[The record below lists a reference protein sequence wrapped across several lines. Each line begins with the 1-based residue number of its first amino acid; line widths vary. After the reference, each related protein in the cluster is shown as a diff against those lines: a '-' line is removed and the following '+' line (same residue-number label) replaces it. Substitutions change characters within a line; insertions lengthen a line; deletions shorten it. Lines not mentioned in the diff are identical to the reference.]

1 MTKLQF
7 IWHYFLLNKYSY
19 LFAVVCIFVVNWL
32 QVEIPRYIQQA
43 IDFLNEVSD
52 AAPGVLT
59 EHVQGVIVLSLLMI
73 MVRILS
79 RIYALNPGR
88 ITEIALKNDWIF
100 TRLQYPV
107 CLFTDARMD
116 VANFTQTDFVFRDTD
131 HHRVHLFF
139 HRISQITPTAG
150 AAINQTA
157 GFI

>member
-1 MTKLQF
+1 MTKSQF

-52 AAPGVLT
+52 AAPGMLT
-59 EHVQGVIVLSLLMI
+59 EHVQGVIVFSLLMI

-88 ITEIALKNDWIF
+88 ITEMALKNDLF
-100 TRLQYPV
+100 YRLNRLP
-107 CLFTDARMD
+107 
-116 VANFTQTDFVFRDTD
+116 
-131 HHRVHLFF
+131 
-139 HRISQITPTAG
+139 P
-150 AAINQTA
+150 
-157 GFI
+157 